1 MPLLS
6 ALVQAASLI
15 RQPLLACCL
24 TSDQVQVKL
33 REKQVQVLTH
43 KHTTLSCAPVRP
55 YPHAHI
61 PLFSQVT
68 GSSLATVF
76 QGCSWAG
83 TGSPWPCP
91 LGASLPCHVC
101 PMAAVCQGLLSPSGT
116 LCPPQSAP
124 SALAAG
130 PLLKHSFAG
139 SACVSPADS
148 HGSGWA
154 FFPVLLLSVSGEA
167 PYACHGSPAFSHI
180 LHCCSPHHLN
190 LVSPRSTSL
199 EGAQSDPYQ
208 ENCIPQQSLALYFPS
223 ISCFLGDL
231 VTVAEGLPS

>member
-24 TSDQVQVKL
+24 TSDQVRVKL

-43 KHTTLSCAPVRP
+43 KHTTPSCAPVLP

-61 PLFSQVT
+61 PLSSQVT

-76 QGCSWAG
+76 PGCSWAG

-101 PMAAVCQGLLSPSGT
+101 PTAAVGQGLLSPFGT

-148 HGSGWA
+148 HGSGCA
-154 FFPVLLLSVSGEA
+154 ASVSVRG
-167 PYACHGSPAFSHI
+167 GSLCLPWVPSLLPHPA
-180 LHCCSPHHLN
+180 LL
-190 LVSPRSTSL
+190 
-199 EGAQSDPYQ
+199 
-208 ENCIPQQSLALYFPS
+208 
-223 ISCFLGDL
+223 
-231 VTVAEGLPS
+231 